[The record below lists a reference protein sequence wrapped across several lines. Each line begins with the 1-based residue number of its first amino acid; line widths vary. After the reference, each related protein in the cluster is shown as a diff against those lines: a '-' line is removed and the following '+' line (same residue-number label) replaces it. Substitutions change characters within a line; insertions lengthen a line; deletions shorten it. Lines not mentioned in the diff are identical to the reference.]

1 MARTKGS
8 TNDTIYESFST
19 VNKNYNSIE
28 NLMLAVYEQA
38 IRDYTYLLKND
49 LKQSQRTQ
57 MSIED
62 ITDFLDNSSKY
73 YSSFIDINGQKI
85 LERLTK
91 YYEFY
96 GKDDASDKIIENLHK
111 EKTPKKDNIQFL
123 GDTYE
128 IELDKR
134 VLIRNGIDT
143 HVDYK
148 NNYTDLVDR
157 KFSFHNQCFSEE
169 DKKFISKYQDSYNR
183 IKEMYKAKE
192 ICNEYDIEK

>member
-73 YSSFIDINGQKI
+73 YSSFIDIYGQ
-85 LERLTK
+85 
-91 YYEFY
+91 
-96 GKDDASDKIIENLHK
+96 
-111 EKTPKKDNIQFL
+111 
-123 GDTYE
+123 
-128 IELDKR
+128 
-134 VLIRNGIDT
+134 
-143 HVDYK
+143 
-148 NNYTDLVDR
+148 
-157 KFSFHNQCFSEE
+157 
-169 DKKFISKYQDSYNR
+169 
-183 IKEMYKAKE
+183 
-192 ICNEYDIEK
+192 